1 MLVKQLQISNMD
13 GLIGLNFPEYS
24 FRIKSKENKL
34 FIFDVIRK
42 KDVVLTPEEW
52 VRQHIVHF
60 LITEKCYPP
69 SLIAIEKQLVLH
81 GLSKRADI
89 LVFNRSGLPELIVEC
104 KAPHISINQESFD
117 QIARYNMKLNAK
129 YLFVTNGLA
138 HFYCQID
145 HLNECYTYME
155 SIPGY
160 QK

>member
-1 MLVKQLQISNMD
+1 MSFMD
-13 GLIGLNFPEYS
+13 GLIGLNLPAYS

-42 KDVVLTPEEW
+42 KNVVLTPEEW

-60 LITEKCYPP
+60 LITEKSYPQ
-69 SLIAIEKQLVLH
+69 SLIAIEKKLVLH

-89 LVFNRSGLPELIVEC
+89 LVFNRNGLPELIVEC
-104 KAPHISINQESFD
+104 KSPHISISQESFD

-138 HFYCQID
+138 HYYCQID
-145 HLNECYTYME
+145 HLNERYTYLE
-155 SIPGY
+155 TLPPY